1 MRQIII
7 AFGLLAVILPSS
19 PASACYSW
27 QIFTCSEGRP
37 ESTLRHLT
45 RTRDEHRAVVARGVE
60 RVTVREVEQN
70 LSENTRVFVLGTPE
84 FPYRHWLHAGED

>member
-1 MRQIII
+1 MRQLII
-7 AFGLLAVILPSS
+7 AFGLLAMFLGG
-19 PASACYSW
+19 PASACCSW

-45 RTRDEHRAVVARGVE
+45 RTRDEHRAIVARGVE

-70 LSENTRVFVLGTPE
+70 LSENTRVFVLGTTE
-84 FPYRHWLHAGED
+84 FPYRHWLHAGEK